1 MGYRERR
8 KNRMKKEQRNNSNS
22 IFVLVFSALCLAISL
37 MLKAFNMFM
46 PVGIPILRIGFN
58 GPPLK
63 VVAVL
68 FGPLYGAIAAGVS
81 DFLGYVLMDKSG
93 NFYLYQLTITA
104 VLSGMC
110 VGLLWRYFKTKSMRT
125 VRLQYLVAVM
135 ALLLYGVISFA
146 LTYGRPEAAKQV
158 GGSIVII
165 VSGLV
170 GVILYF
176 INCAIVRRQKM
187 KRFGEYFFQMF
198 LAVTIPGMVFNWV
211 NTYLLIEIFFKDK
224 NKDIF
229 LFGLMRSAVQLLESY
244 YNVFVVLFIVLLLEP
259 FLVRKGLPPFGR
271 PAENTKSSTGSKS
284 QSDDTVK

>member
-1 MGYRERR
+1 MNQENKIKNENNLNN
-8 KNRMKKEQRNNSNS
+8 KNRNS
-22 IFVLVFSALCLAISL
+22 IFILVFSALCLALSL

-63 VVAVL
+63 IVGVL
-68 FGPLYGAIAAGVS
+68 FGPLYGGLAAGLS

-104 VLSGMC
+104 VLSGMS
-110 VGLLWRYFKTKSMRT
+110 VGFLWRYFKTKTMRT
-125 VRLQYLVAVM
+125 VQLQYLGAVVI
-135 ALLLYGVISFA
+135 LLVYGIVSFG

-176 INCAIVRRQKM
+176 INSAIVRRQKM

-198 LAVTIPGMVFNWV
+198 LSVTIPGLVFNWV
-211 NTYLLIEIFFKDK
+211 NTYILMEIFFKDK
-224 NKDIF
+224 NKDMF

-244 YNVFVVLFIVLLLEP
+244 YNVFVVLFIVILLEP
-259 FLVRKGLPPFGR
+259 FLVKKGLPPFGR
-271 PAENTKSSTGSKS
+271 TEEKRKANKEGESEL
-284 QSDDTVK
+284 

>member
-1 MGYRERR
+1 MNQENKIKDESNLNN
-8 KNRMKKEQRNNSNS
+8 KNRNS
-22 IFVLVFSALCLAISL
+22 IFMLVFSALCLALSL

-63 VVAVL
+63 IVGVL
-68 FGPLYGAIAAGVS
+68 FGPLYGGLAAGLS

-104 VLSGMC
+104 VLSGMS
-110 VGLLWRYFKTKSMRT
+110 VGFLWRYFKTKTMRT
-125 VRLQYLVAVM
+125 VQLQYLGAVAI
-135 ALLLYGVISFA
+135 LLVYGIVSFG

-176 INCAIVRRQKM
+176 INSAIVRRQKM

-198 LAVTIPGMVFNWV
+198 LSVTIPGLVFNWV
-211 NTYLLIEIFFKDK
+211 NTYILMEIFFKDK
-224 NKDIF
+224 NKDMF

-244 YNVFVVLFIVLLLEP
+244 YNVFVVLFIVILLEP
-259 FLVRKGLPPFGR
+259 FLVKKGLPPFGR
-271 PAENTKSSTGSKS
+271 TEEKRKANKEGESEL
-284 QSDDTVK
+284 

>member
-1 MGYRERR
+1 MNQENKIKNENNLNN
-8 KNRMKKEQRNNSNS
+8 KNRNS
-22 IFVLVFSALCLAISL
+22 IFILVFSALCLALSL

-63 VVAVL
+63 IVGVL
-68 FGPLYGAIAAGVS
+68 FGPLYGGLAAGLS

-104 VLSGMC
+104 VLSGMS
-110 VGLLWRYFKTKSMRT
+110 VGFLWRYFKTKTMRT
-125 VRLQYLVAVM
+125 VQLQYLGAVAI
-135 ALLLYGVISFA
+135 LLVYGIVSFG

-176 INCAIVRRQKM
+176 INSAIVRRQKM

-198 LAVTIPGMVFNWV
+198 LSVTIPGLVFNWV
-211 NTYLLIEIFFKDK
+211 NTYILMEIFFKDK
-224 NKDIF
+224 NKDMF

-244 YNVFVVLFIVLLLEP
+244 YNVFVVLFIVILLEP
-259 FLVRKGLPPFGR
+259 FLVKKGLPPFGR
-271 PAENTKSSTGSKS
+271 TEEKRKANKEGESEL
-284 QSDDTVK
+284 

>member
-1 MGYRERR
+1 MNHEN
-8 KNRMKKEQRNNSNS
+8 KIKDESNLNNKNSNS
-22 IFVLVFSALCLAISL
+22 IFMLVFSALCLALSL

-63 VVAVL
+63 IVGVL
-68 FGPLYGAIAAGVS
+68 FGPLYGGLAAGLS

-104 VLSGMC
+104 ILSGIG
-110 VGLLWRYFKTKSMRT
+110 VGLLWRYFKTKTMRT
-125 VRLQYLVAVM
+125 VQLQYLGAMAV
-135 ALLLYGVISFA
+135 LLVYGIVSFG

-176 INCAIVRRQKM
+176 INSAIVRRQKM

-198 LAVTIPGMVFNWV
+198 LSVTIPGLVFNWV
-211 NTYLLIEIFFKDK
+211 NTYILMEIFFKDK
-224 NKDIF
+224 NKDMF

-244 YNVFVVLFIVLLLEP
+244 YNVFVVLFIVILLEP
-259 FLVRKGLPPFGR
+259 FLVKKGLPPFGR
-271 PAENTKSSTGSKS
+271 TEEKRKANKEGESEL
-284 QSDDTVK
+284 

>member
-1 MGYRERR
+1 MNQENKIKDESSLNN
-8 KNRMKKEQRNNSNS
+8 KNRNS
-22 IFVLVFSALCLAISL
+22 IFILVFSALCLALSL

-63 VVAVL
+63 IVGVL
-68 FGPLYGAIAAGVS
+68 FGPLYGGLAAGLS

-104 VLSGMC
+104 VLSGMS
-110 VGLLWRYFKTKSMRT
+110 VGFLWRYFKTKTMRT
-125 VRLQYLVAVM
+125 VQLQYLGAVAI
-135 ALLLYGVISFA
+135 LLVYGIVSFG

-176 INCAIVRRQKM
+176 INSAIVRRQKM

-198 LAVTIPGMVFNWV
+198 LSVTIPGLGFNWV
-211 NTYLLIEIFFKDK
+211 NTYILMEIFFKDK
-224 NKDIF
+224 NKDMF

-244 YNVFVVLFIVLLLEP
+244 YNVFVVLFIVILLEP
-259 FLVRKGLPPFGR
+259 FLVKKGLPPFGWTEEKR
-271 PAENTKSSTGSKS
+271 KANKEGESEL
-284 QSDDTVK
+284 

>member
-1 MGYRERR
+1 MNQENKIKDESNLNN
-8 KNRMKKEQRNNSNS
+8 KNRNS
-22 IFVLVFSALCLAISL
+22 IFMLVFSALCLTLSL

-63 VVAVL
+63 IVGVL
-68 FGPLYGAIAAGVS
+68 FGPLYGGLAAGLS

-104 VLSGMC
+104 VLSGMS
-110 VGLLWRYFKTKSMRT
+110 VGFLWRYFKTKTMRT
-125 VRLQYLVAVM
+125 VQLQYLGAVAI
-135 ALLLYGVISFA
+135 LLVYGIVSFG

-176 INCAIVRRQKM
+176 INSAIVRRQKM
-187 KRFGEYFFQMF
+187 KHFGEYFFQMF
-198 LAVTIPGMVFNWV
+198 LSVTIPGLVFNWV
-211 NTYLLIEIFFKDK
+211 NTYILMEIFFKDK
-224 NKDIF
+224 NKDMF

-244 YNVFVVLFIVLLLEP
+244 YNVFVVLFIVILLEP
-259 FLVRKGLPPFGR
+259 FLVKKGLPPFGR
-271 PAENTKSSTGSKS
+271 TEEKRKANKEGESEL
-284 QSDDTVK
+284 

>member
-1 MGYRERR
+1 M
-8 KNRMKKEQRNNSNS
+8 KNERNNSNS
-22 IFVLVFSALCLAISL
+22 IFMLVFSALCLALSL

-63 VVAVL
+63 IVGVL
-68 FGPLYGAIAAGVS
+68 FGPLYGGLAAGLS

-104 VLSGMC
+104 VLSGIG
-110 VGLLWRYFKTKSMRT
+110 VGLLWRYFKTKTMRT
-125 VRLQYLVAVM
+125 VQFQYLGAVAI
-135 ALLLYGVISFA
+135 LLVYGIVSFG

-176 INCAIVRRQKM
+176 INSAIVRRQKM
-187 KRFGEYFFQMF
+187 KHFGEYFFQMF
-198 LAVTIPGMVFNWV
+198 LSVTIPGLVFNWV
-211 NTYLLIEIFFKDK
+211 NTYILMEIFFKDK
-224 NKDIF
+224 NKDMF

-244 YNVFVVLFIVLLLEP
+244 YNVFVVLFIVILLEP
-259 FLVRKGLPPFGR
+259 FLVKKGLPPFGR
-271 PAENTKSSTGSKS
+271 TEEKRKANKEGESEL
-284 QSDDTVK
+284 

>member
-1 MGYRERR
+1 MNQENKIKNENNLNN
-8 KNRMKKEQRNNSNS
+8 KNRNS
-22 IFVLVFSALCLAISL
+22 IFILVFSALCLALSL

-63 VVAVL
+63 IVGVL
-68 FGPLYGAIAAGVS
+68 FGPVYGGLAAGLS

-104 VLSGMC
+104 ILSGMG
-110 VGLLWRYFKTKSMRT
+110 VGLLWRYFKTKTMRT
-125 VRLQYLVAVM
+125 VQLQYLGAMAV
-135 ALLLYGVISFA
+135 LLVYGLVSFG

-176 INCAIVRRQKM
+176 INSAIVRRQKM

-198 LAVTIPGMVFNWV
+198 LAVTIPGLVFNWV
-211 NTYLLIEIFFKDK
+211 NTYILMEIFFKDK
-224 NKDIF
+224 NKDMF

-244 YNVFVVLFIVLLLEP
+244 YNVFVVLFIVILLEP
-259 FLVRKGLPPFGR
+259 FLVKKGLPPFGR
-271 PAENTKSSTGSKS
+271 IEDKRKADKEGKPEL
-284 QSDDTVK
+284 

>member
-1 MGYRERR
+1 MNHEN
-8 KNRMKKEQRNNSNS
+8 KIKDESNLNNKNSNS
-22 IFVLVFSALCLAISL
+22 IFMLVFSALCLALSL

-63 VVAVL
+63 IVGVL
-68 FGPLYGAIAAGVS
+68 FGPLYGGLAAGLS

-104 VLSGMC
+104 ILSGIG
-110 VGLLWRYFKTKSMRT
+110 VGLLWRYFKTKTMRT
-125 VRLQYLVAVM
+125 VQLQYLGAMAV
-135 ALLLYGVISFA
+135 LLVYGIVSFG

-176 INCAIVRRQKM
+176 INSAIVRRQKM

-198 LAVTIPGMVFNWV
+198 LAVTIPGLVFNWV
-211 NTYLLIEIFFKDK
+211 NTYILMEIFFKDK
-224 NKDIF
+224 NKDMF

-244 YNVFVVLFIVLLLEP
+244 YNVFVVLFIVILLEP
-259 FLVRKGLPPFGR
+259 FLVKKGLPPFGR
-271 PAENTKSSTGSKS
+271 TEEKRKANKEGESEL
-284 QSDDTVK
+284 

>member
-1 MGYRERR
+1 M
-8 KNRMKKEQRNNSNS
+8 KNERNNSNS
-22 IFVLVFSALCLAISL
+22 IFMLVFSALCLALSL

-63 VVAVL
+63 IVGVL
-68 FGPLYGAIAAGVS
+68 FGPLYGGLAAGLS

-104 VLSGMC
+104 VLSGMS
-110 VGLLWRYFKTKSMRT
+110 VGLLWRYFKTKTMRT
-125 VRLQYLVAVM
+125 VQLQYLGAMAV
-135 ALLLYGVISFA
+135 LLVYGLVSFG

-176 INCAIVRRQKM
+176 INSAIVRRQKM

-198 LAVTIPGMVFNWV
+198 LSVTIPGLVFNWV
-211 NTYLLIEIFFKDK
+211 NTYILMEIFFKDK
-224 NKDIF
+224 NKDMF

-244 YNVFVVLFIVLLLEP
+244 YNVFVVLFVVILLEP
-259 FLVRKGLPPFGR
+259 FLVKKGLAPFGR
-271 PAENTKSSTGSKS
+271 TEAKNKEE
-284 QSDDTVK
+284 

>member
-1 MGYRERR
+1 M
-8 KNRMKKEQRNNSNS
+8 KNERNNSNS
-22 IFVLVFSALCLAISL
+22 IFMLVFSALCLALSL

-63 VVAVL
+63 IVGVL
-68 FGPLYGAIAAGVS
+68 FGPLYGGLAAGLS

-104 VLSGMC
+104 ILSGMG
-110 VGLLWRYFKTKSMRT
+110 VGLLWRYFKTKTMRT
-125 VRLQYLVAVM
+125 VQLQYLGAMAV
-135 ALLLYGVISFA
+135 LLVYGLVSFG

-176 INCAIVRRQKM
+176 INSAIVRRQKM

-198 LAVTIPGMVFNWV
+198 LAVTIPGLVFNWV
-211 NTYLLIEIFFKDK
+211 NTYILMEIFSKDK
-224 NKDIF
+224 NKDMF

-244 YNVFVVLFIVLLLEP
+244 YNVFVVLFVVILLEP
-259 FLVRKGLPPFGR
+259 FLVKKGLAPFGR
-271 PAENTKSSTGSKS
+271 TEAKNKEE
-284 QSDDTVK
+284 

>member
-1 MGYRERR
+1 M
-8 KNRMKKEQRNNSNS
+8 KNERNNSNS
-22 IFVLVFSALCLAISL
+22 IFMLVFSALCLALSL

-46 PVGIPILRIGFN
+46 PIGIPILRIGFN

-63 VVAVL
+63 TVAIL
-68 FGPLYGAIAAGVS
+68 FGPLYGALAAGLS
-81 DFLGYVLMDKSG
+81 DFLGFVLMDKSG
-93 NFYLYQLTITA
+93 NFYLYQLTVTA
-104 VLSGMC
+104 ILSGMS

-125 VRLQYLVAVM
+125 VRRQYLGAMAV
-135 ALLLYGVISFA
+135 LLLYGLISFG
-146 LTYGRPEAAKQV
+146 LTYGRAEAAKQM

-176 INCAIVRRQKM
+176 INCVIVRRQKM

-198 LAVTIPGMVFNWV
+198 LAVTIPGLVFNWV
-211 NTYLLIEIFFKDK
+211 NTYLLIDIFFKDK

-244 YNVFVVLFIVLLLEP
+244 YNVFVVLFVVILLEP
-259 FLVRKGLPPFGR
+259 FLVKKGLAPFGR
-271 PAENTKSSTGSKS
+271 TEAKNKEE
-284 QSDDTVK
+284 

>member
-1 MGYRERR
+1 MNHEN
-8 KNRMKKEQRNNSNS
+8 KIKDESNLNNKNSNS
-22 IFVLVFSALCLAISL
+22 IFMLVFSALCLALSL

-63 VVAVL
+63 IVGVL
-68 FGPLYGAIAAGVS
+68 FGPLYGGLAAGLS

-104 VLSGMC
+104 ILSGIG
-110 VGLLWRYFKTKSMRT
+110 VGLLWRYFKTKTMRT
-125 VRLQYLVAVM
+125 VQLQYLGAMAV
-135 ALLLYGVISFA
+135 LLVYGIVSFG

-176 INCAIVRRQKM
+176 INSAIVRRQKM
-187 KRFGEYFFQMF
+187 KHFGEYFFQMF
-198 LAVTIPGMVFNWV
+198 LAVTIPGLVFNWV
-211 NTYLLIEIFFKDK
+211 NTYILMEIFFKDK
-224 NKDIF
+224 NKDMF

-244 YNVFVVLFIVLLLEP
+244 YNVFVVLFIVILLEP
-259 FLVRKGLPPFGR
+259 FLVKKGLPPFGR
-271 PAENTKSSTGSKS
+271 TEEKRKANKEGESEL
-284 QSDDTVK
+284 

>member
-1 MGYRERR
+1 
-8 KNRMKKEQRNNSNS
+8 MKKEINNRNS
-22 IFVLVFSALCLAISL
+22 IFMLVFSALCLALSL

-63 VVAVL
+63 IVGVL
-68 FGPLYGAIAAGVS
+68 FGPLYGGLAAGLS

-93 NFYLYQLTITA
+93 NFYLYQLTVTA

-110 VGLLWRYFKTKSMRT
+110 VGLLWRYFKTKTMRT
-125 VRLQYLVAVM
+125 MRLGYLGVVA
-135 ALLLYGVISFA
+135 ALLLYGLISFG

-158 GGSIVII
+158 SGSVVII

-176 INCAIVRRQKM
+176 VNCAIVRQQRM

-198 LAVTIPGMVFNWV
+198 LSVTLPGLAFNWV
-211 NTYLLIEIFFKDK
+211 NTYLLIDIFFKDK

-229 LFGLMRSAVQLLESY
+229 LFGLMRSAVQLLECY
-244 YNVFVVLFIVLLLEP
+244 YNVFVVLFVVILLEP
-259 FLVRKGLPPFGR
+259 FLVKKGLPPFGR
-271 PAENTKSSTGSKS
+271 REEK
-284 QSDDTVK
+284 DR

>member
-1 MGYRERR
+1 M
-8 KNRMKKEQRNNSNS
+8 KNERNNSNS
-22 IFVLVFSALCLAISL
+22 IFMLVFSALCLALSL

-63 VVAVL
+63 IVGVL
-68 FGPLYGAIAAGVS
+68 FGPLYGGLAAGLS

-104 VLSGMC
+104 VLSGMS
-110 VGLLWRYFKTKSMRT
+110 VGFLWRYFKTKTMRT
-125 VRLQYLVAVM
+125 VQLQYLGAMAV
-135 ALLLYGVISFA
+135 LLVYGLVSFG

-176 INCAIVRRQKM
+176 INSAIVRRQKM

-198 LAVTIPGMVFNWV
+198 LSVTIPGLGFNWV
-211 NTYLLIEIFFKDK
+211 NTYILMEIFFKDK
-224 NKDIF
+224 NKDMF

-244 YNVFVVLFIVLLLEP
+244 YNVFVVLFVVILLEP
-259 FLVRKGLPPFGR
+259 FLVKKGLAPFGR
-271 PAENTKSSTGSKS
+271 TEAKNKEE
-284 QSDDTVK
+284 

>member
-1 MGYRERR
+1 MNHENKIKDESNLNN
-8 KNRMKKEQRNNSNS
+8 KNRNS
-22 IFVLVFSALCLAISL
+22 IFMLVFSALCLALSL

-63 VVAVL
+63 IVGVL
-68 FGPLYGAIAAGVS
+68 FGPLYGGLAAGLS

-104 VLSGMC
+104 ILSGIG
-110 VGLLWRYFKTKSMRT
+110 VGLLWRYFKTKTMRT
-125 VRLQYLVAVM
+125 VQLQYLGAMAV
-135 ALLLYGVISFA
+135 LLVYGIVSFG

-176 INCAIVRRQKM
+176 INSAIVRRQKM

-198 LAVTIPGMVFNWV
+198 LAVTIPGLVFNWV
-211 NTYLLIEIFFKDK
+211 NTYILMEIFFKDK
-224 NKDIF
+224 NKDMF

-244 YNVFVVLFIVLLLEP
+244 YNVFVVLFIVILLEP
-259 FLVRKGLPPFGR
+259 FLVKKGLPPFGR
-271 PAENTKSSTGSKS
+271 TEEKRKANKEGESEL
-284 QSDDTVK
+284 

>member
-1 MGYRERR
+1 MNQENKIKNENNLNN
-8 KNRMKKEQRNNSNS
+8 KNRNS
-22 IFVLVFSALCLAISL
+22 IFILVFSALCLALSL

-63 VVAVL
+63 IVGVL
-68 FGPLYGAIAAGVS
+68 FGPLYGGLAAGLS

-104 VLSGMC
+104 VLSGMS
-110 VGLLWRYFKTKSMRT
+110 VGLLWRYFKTKTMRM
-125 VRLQYLVAVM
+125 VQLQYLGAVVI
-135 ALLLYGVISFA
+135 LLVYGIVSLG

-176 INCAIVRRQKM
+176 INSAIVRRQKM

-198 LAVTIPGMVFNWV
+198 LSVTIPGLVFNWV
-211 NTYLLIEIFFKDK
+211 NTYILMEIFFKDK
-224 NKDIF
+224 NKDMF

-244 YNVFVVLFIVLLLEP
+244 YNVFVVLFIVILLEP
-259 FLVRKGLPPFGR
+259 FLVKKGLPPFGR
-271 PAENTKSSTGSKS
+271 TEEKRKANKEGESEL
-284 QSDDTVK
+284 

>member
-1 MGYRERR
+1 MNHEN
-8 KNRMKKEQRNNSNS
+8 KIKDESNLNNKNSNS
-22 IFVLVFSALCLAISL
+22 IFMLVFSALCLALSL

-63 VVAVL
+63 IVGVL
-68 FGPLYGAIAAGVS
+68 FGPLYGGLAAGLS

-104 VLSGMC
+104 ILSGIG
-110 VGLLWRYFKTKSMRT
+110 VGLLWRYFKTKTMRT
-125 VRLQYLVAVM
+125 VQLQYLGAMAV
-135 ALLLYGVISFA
+135 LLVYGIVSFG
-146 LTYGRPEAAKQV
+146 LTYGRPEVAKQV

-176 INCAIVRRQKM
+176 INSAIVRRQKM

-198 LAVTIPGMVFNWV
+198 LSVTIPGLVFNWV
-211 NTYLLIEIFFKDK
+211 NTYILMEIFFKDK
-224 NKDIF
+224 NKDMF

-244 YNVFVVLFIVLLLEP
+244 YNVFVVLFIVILLEP
-259 FLVRKGLPPFGR
+259 FLVKKGLPPFGR
-271 PAENTKSSTGSKS
+271 TEEKRKANKEGESEL
-284 QSDDTVK
+284 

>member
-1 MGYRERR
+1 MNHENKIKDESNLNN
-8 KNRMKKEQRNNSNS
+8 KNRNS
-22 IFVLVFSALCLAISL
+22 IFMLVFSALCLALSL

-63 VVAVL
+63 IVGVL
-68 FGPLYGAIAAGVS
+68 FGPLYGGLAAGLS

-104 VLSGMC
+104 VLSGMS
-110 VGLLWRYFKTKSMRT
+110 VGFLWRYFKTKTMRT
-125 VRLQYLVAVM
+125 VQLQYLGAMAV
-135 ALLLYGVISFA
+135 LLVYGIVSFG

-176 INCAIVRRQKM
+176 INSAIVRRQKM

-198 LAVTIPGMVFNWV
+198 LAVTIPGLVFNWV
-211 NTYLLIEIFFKDK
+211 NTYILMEIFFKDK
-224 NKDIF
+224 NKDMF

-244 YNVFVVLFIVLLLEP
+244 YNVFVVLFIVILLEP
-259 FLVRKGLPPFGR
+259 FLVKKGLPPFGR
-271 PAENTKSSTGSKS
+271 TEEKRKANKEGESEL
-284 QSDDTVK
+284 